1 MFERTRPSLTYTYEY
16 THTHTTPSRVHIR
29 MTTHTATNTYAC
41 MHAHTCT
48 SCSQL
53 ADSPPHRF
61 AVVEDTVVVHTTLS
75 HIEVRLE
82 ETTPQKTKCVC
93 VCVCVCACAVCG
105 VHVCVWCVCM
115 RVCMHIHMFT
125 VNYQILAHYISW
137 QLNHSMVHTKCWLYT
152 EG

>member
-1 MFERTRPSLTYTYEY
+1 MFERTRPSHTYTYEY
-16 THTHTTPSRVHIR
+16 THTHHPLTRTH
-29 MTTHTATNTYAC
+29 MTTHTDTNTYAC

-82 ETTPQKTKCVC
+82 KTTPQKTKCLCVCVRACVC
-93 VCVCVCACAVCG
+93 VCVCVCLRAC
-105 VHVCVWCVCM
+105 VCVWC
-115 RVCMHIHMFT
+115 VCMHIHMFT